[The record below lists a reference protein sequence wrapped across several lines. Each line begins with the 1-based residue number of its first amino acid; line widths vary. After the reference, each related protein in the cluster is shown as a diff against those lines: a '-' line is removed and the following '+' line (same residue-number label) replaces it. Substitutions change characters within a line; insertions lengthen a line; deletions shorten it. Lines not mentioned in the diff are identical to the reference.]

1 MMSCLIFCL
10 VLRANNATIRSNGKF
25 QRIGDLVAKFWQ
37 QHKSFNILRS
47 LASRIGD
54 SSASSSMI
62 ERSFSRVGRFVT
74 KESNRWKSA
83 SLGAL
88 VQIGGFETFQE
99 TMRVILAQHN
109 IKMHPI
115 SLLSGGVI
123 EDVVANPDRFDE
135 DDPYGYGLLDTAFL
149 HSDE

>member
-1 MMSCLIFCL
+1 
-10 VLRANNATIRSNGKF
+10 
-25 QRIGDLVAKFWQ
+25 
-37 QHKSFNILRS
+37 
-47 LASRIGD
+47 
-54 SSASSSMI
+54 MI

-74 KESNRWKSA
+74 KESNRWKFA

-99 TMRVILAQHN
+99 TMKIILAQHN
-109 IKMHPI
+109 IRMHLI